1 MKRRFKLATLIGIA
15 KAPRLLAEMEEL
27 IEARIE
33 MDTGLQGDARG
44 TKKQRQISILFENDW
59 EDACNEL
66 GSDLSWLTRR
76 ANLLVKGMRSPRIT
90 GTILKIGPVELE
102 VRVETE
108 PCDLMDKEHFGLR
121 AKLENDWRGGVCCSV
136 KKPGNIKIG
145 DIIEIASTT

>member
-145 DIIEIASTT
+145 DIIEIASNT

>member
-1 MKRRFKLATLIGIA
+1 MATLIGIA

-33 MDTGLQGDARG
+33 IDTGLQGDARG
-44 TKKQRQISILFENDW
+44 TKKQRQISILFQNDW

-90 GTILKIGPVELE
+90 GTILTIGAVELE

-108 PCDLMDKEHFGLR
+108 PCDLMDKQHFGLR

-145 DIIEIASTT
+145 DIIEIAGNT

>member
-1 MKRRFKLATLIGIA
+1 MATLIGIA

-33 MDTGLQGDARG
+33 IDTGLQGDARG
-44 TKKQRQISILFENDW
+44 TKKQRQISILFETDW

-66 GSDLSWLTRR
+66 GSNLSWLTRR

-90 GTILKIGPVELE
+90 GTILKIGAVELE

-108 PCDLMDKEHFGLR
+108 PCDLMDKQHLGLR

-145 DIIEIASTT
+145 DVIEITCKT

>member
-1 MKRRFKLATLIGIA
+1 MATLIGIA

-33 MDTGLQGDARG
+33 IDTGLQGDARG
-44 TKKQRQISILFENDW
+44 TKKQRQISILFQNDW
-59 EDACNEL
+59 EDASNEL

-90 GTILKIGPVELE
+90 GTILKIGAVELE

-108 PCDLMDKEHFGLR
+108 PCDLMDKQHVGLR

-136 KKPGNIKIG
+136 KKPGKIKIG
-145 DIIEIASTT
+145 DAIEIASET

>member
-1 MKRRFKLATLIGIA
+1 LATLIGIA

>member
-1 MKRRFKLATLIGIA
+1 MAILIGIA

-33 MDTGLQGDARG
+33 IATGLQGDARG
-44 TKKQRQISILFENDW
+44 TKKQRQISILFESDW

-66 GSDLSWLTRR
+66 GSNLSWLTRR
-76 ANLLVKGMRSPRIT
+76 ANLLVKGMRSPRVT
-90 GTILKIGPVELE
+90 GTTLKIGAAELE

-108 PCDLMDKEHFGLR
+108 PCDLMDKQHLGLR

-136 KKPGNIKIG
+136 KKPGKIKIG
-145 DIIEIASTT
+145 DVIEIASET